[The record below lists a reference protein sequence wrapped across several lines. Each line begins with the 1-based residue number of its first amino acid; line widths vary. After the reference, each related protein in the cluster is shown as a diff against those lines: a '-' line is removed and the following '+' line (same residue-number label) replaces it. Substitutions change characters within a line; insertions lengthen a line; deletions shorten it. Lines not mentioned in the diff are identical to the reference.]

1 MEIANKSL
9 HINALKNSFD
19 EGQKITVSDIIEFY
33 GQFEERVK
41 RSTIDWRLYKLTQE
55 GILHRQSRGVYSL
68 SEKKKKTYT
77 PEITRS
83 LKVLA
88 GKIHN
93 QFPYI
98 ETCLWTTK
106 WLNEFMLHQPGRFY
120 TILEVE
126 RDATESVFYAL
137 NDLGKEVFLN
147 PSQDIIS
154 KYVSHSKSP
163 IIIIPL
169 ITEAP
174 IHKINKV
181 TTCSLEK
188 MLVDIYCDPELFS
201 TFQGAELK
209 RIYQA
214 AFDRYDINKAKML
227 RYADRRTKKTE
238 VELLINQQRNGS

>member
-1 MEIANKSL
+1 
-9 HINALKNSFD
+9 
-19 EGQKITVSDIIEFY
+19 
-33 GQFEERVK
+33 
-41 RSTIDWRLYKLTQE
+41 
-55 GILHRQSRGVYSL
+55 
-68 SEKKKKTYT
+68 
-77 PEITRS
+77 
-83 LKVLA
+83 
-88 GKIHN
+88 
-93 QFPYI
+93 
-98 ETCLWTTK
+98 
-106 WLNEFMLHQPGRFY
+106 MLHQPGRFY

-126 RDATESVFYAL
+126 RDAAESVFYAL

-147 PSQDIIS
+147 PSQDIIN

-174 IHKINKV
+174 IHKIDKV

-209 RIYQA
+209 RIYQT

-227 RYADRRTKKTE
+227 RYADRRTKKNE